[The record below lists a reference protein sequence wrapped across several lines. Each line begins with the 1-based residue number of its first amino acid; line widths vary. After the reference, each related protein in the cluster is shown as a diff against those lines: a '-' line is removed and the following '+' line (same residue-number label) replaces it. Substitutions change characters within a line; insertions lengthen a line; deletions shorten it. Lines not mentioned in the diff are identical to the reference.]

1 MECIVLADL
10 SDFCEVIF
18 QHQDDEYNSCQ
29 SKWNGQKDV
38 TQRSIANFQEQLRPN
53 QERLHYI
60 NFVSK
65 LLVLLIQAF
74 IAPCN
79 SHTSYS
85 LQLSK
90 T

>member
-1 MECIVLADL
+1 VLADL
-10 SDFCEVIF
+10 YDSCEVIF

-38 TQRSIANFQEQLRPN
+38 TRRSIATFQEQDQVRKDFTP
-53 QERLHYI
+53 
-60 NFVSK
+60 FASK

-74 IAPCN
+74 IVPCN
-79 SHTSYS
+79 SHTYYS

-90 T
+90 KLNPR